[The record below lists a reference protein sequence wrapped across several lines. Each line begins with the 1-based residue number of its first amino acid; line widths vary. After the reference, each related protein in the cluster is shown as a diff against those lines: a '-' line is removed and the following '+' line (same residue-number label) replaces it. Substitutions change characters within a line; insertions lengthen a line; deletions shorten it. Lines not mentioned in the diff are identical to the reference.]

1 MKKINLLVIF
11 ILLLLLTSCIFFPN
25 DGKVKFKEEISHKL
39 LWQKT
44 YSTEYSA
51 TGASFYHFDGQYFYF
66 GLKDNETNSCGIVKY
81 DLNENNVWGKMVNL
95 TQISNNSDVQE
106 VESIAKID
114 NKLYICT
121 IKTISY
127 QSFRH
132 NLIVLNADT
141 GEYYGIYNLVQNSA
155 SGASHYKVDSCNN
168 IVYVVLNIVDEGLH
182 IYCFDRN
189 SNAPVLIK
197 ERFFANI
204 KAALT
209 ASKFIYDGKIYFRG
223 LMDEKERQ
231 LIVMDAGFVA
241 DENKTNEECITKVID
256 GESETGCSNI
266 IIQNNKLITGLNKEI
281 KPNEVYE
288 GYFYCYDILNNY
300 NYLWHSK
307 LYRAPTWI
315 DTQKNDTY
323 FFIPA
328 MNMYVNCYSM
338 TDVHLVWENDN
349 SIYVNDTESNWNN
362 VSTGAIIENKWY
374 AQSVYSGSC
383 VIIYDINSGKKV
395 GRIEN
400 QSFSI
405 LTKETCW
412 AVGNKLYVL
421 TDGGYFNCYEI
432 EGKSK
437 NENIIIIFF
446 ILFTGSIVIYVE
458 ENNKR
463 KKKKVKEKIF
473 NSIVAEI
480 GGI

>member
-39 LWQKT
+39 LWQKI

-51 TGASFYHFDGQYFYF
+51 TGASFHHFDGQYFYF

-81 DLNENNVWGKMVNL
+81 DLNGNNVWGKMVNL

-168 IVYVVLNIVDEGLH
+168 IVYVALNIVDEGLH

-204 KAALT
+204 KAPLT
-209 ASKFIYDGKIYFRG
+209 ASKFIYDGKMYFRG

-241 DENKTNEECITKVID
+241 EENKSNEECIVKVID
-256 GESETGCSNI
+256 GESKTGCSNI

-281 KPNEVYE
+281 IPNEVYE

-315 DTQKNDTY
+315 DPQKNDTY

-328 MNMYVNCYSM
+328 MNM
-338 TDVHLVWENDN
+338 
-349 SIYVNDTESNWNN
+349 
-362 VSTGAIIENKWY
+362 
-374 AQSVYSGSC
+374 
-383 VIIYDINSGKKV
+383 
-395 GRIEN
+395 
-400 QSFSI
+400 
-405 LTKETCW
+405 
-412 AVGNKLYVL
+412 
-421 TDGGYFNCYEI
+421 
-432 EGKSK
+432 
-437 NENIIIIFF
+437 
-446 ILFTGSIVIYVE
+446 
-458 ENNKR
+458 
-463 KKKKVKEKIF
+463 
-473 NSIVAEI
+473 
-480 GGI
+480 